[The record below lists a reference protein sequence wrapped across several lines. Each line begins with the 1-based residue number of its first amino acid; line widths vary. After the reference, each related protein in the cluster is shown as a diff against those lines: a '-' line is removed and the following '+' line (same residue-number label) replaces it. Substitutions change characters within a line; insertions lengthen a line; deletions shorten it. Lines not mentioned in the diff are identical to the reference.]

1 MSAGPEPRNRN
12 MAADQ
17 CDKPER
23 VAQDAALL
31 SESWQRSCEGSSYG
45 SCLGSGLPR
54 RRLAD
59 CRGRHPPADEGRLP
73 LRRPEAADL
82 TGQAYTHQ
90 QLGYL
95 WGRRDR
101 PDRALDHAQQALT
114 LYRAAGHRR
123 GQAWSLNAVGWCHV
137 LLGDPTHALAYC
149 QQALTLFQ
157 QLGDRWGRPPRET
170 VSATPTTTSTTTPKN
185 PMVPGGTTRRWV
197 KLFGGVARCRRFGLV
212 RWCLNCPPPFSVTM

>member
-1 MSAGPEPRNRN
+1 

-101 PDRALDHAQQALT
+101 PDRAL
-114 LYRAAGHRR
+114 
-123 GQAWSLNAVGWCHV
+123 
-137 LLGDPTHALAYC
+137 AYA

-212 RWCLNCPPPFSVTM
+212 RWRLNPRMMLEPVPGIPGCCPRARVSVS